1 MSIPQRNETSF
12 LQVLSKFSNRMR
24 MKSPKW
30 SKVRTVR
37 LQMSTIGENPSFVY
51 VVCRTMQQKMMWHV
65 FSTVWRWKMFR
76 QEFFNVFFLR
86 ILGLEIAQNGIH
98 ISSSKSVGEA
108 FVAFMNMDTAQ
119 RALNSN
125 RMQMANRSIFMMN
138 RKKRRKNVFCFSF
151 F

>member
-1 MSIPQRNETSF
+1 
-12 LQVLSKFSNRMR
+12 
-24 MKSPKW
+24 
-30 SKVRTVR
+30 
-37 LQMSTIGENPSFVY
+37 
-51 VVCRTMQQKMMWHV
+51 
-65 FSTVWRWKMFR
+65 MFR